1 MVAISVTAMSI
12 GVIPFMI
19 TKVLLPAFYAR
30 QDTRTPMRAA
40 VLTVFINIVLTV
52 ALVTP
57 LWKMGVVAAH
67 AGIALAT
74 ALAGVANAALLWRY
88 LRRAKLHQPGPGWG
102 RLAIQILFGCVLMG
116 AVVWGVRLWIGDFN
130 ALAWWHRLAW
140 LLAAVAAGA
149 TAYAAGLLLAGLRP
163 RHLRES

>member
-1 MVAISVTAMSI
+1 
-12 GVIPFMI
+12 MI

-40 VLTVFINIVLTV
+40 IQTVFINVALTV

-74 ALAGVANAALLWRY
+74 ALAGIANAALLWRS
-88 LRRAKLHQPGPGWG
+88 LRRANLHQPGPGWG
-102 RLAIQILFGCVLMG
+102 RLAIQIVLGCVLM
-116 AVVWGVRLWIGDFN
+116 
-130 ALAWWHRLAW
+130 ALAVLALRHFVGDWNQLRWMHRLGW
-140 LLAAVAAGA
+140 LLVTVAAGA
-149 TAYAAGLLLAGLRP
+149 SAYAAGLLLAGLRP
-163 RHLRES
+163 RHLREA